1 MTTISNLPL
10 ISTASF
16 TDAVI
21 FPVVA
26 GTLTN
31 KASLAQL
38 KTFIGVLTTST
49 LKNGSYNLLLD
60 QSGQLNLPNG
70 ALISDG
76 GQYLYLRA
84 QEDNSVLL
92 RTNAAGQGNKDWVF
106 TPNGS
111 IYFPNSTI
119 QTSAWTGTVTY
130 SNVTG
135 KPNTFYTLPTAST
148 STVGGVAID
157 GNTITINTVTNAIS
171 SVLKIA
177 STSTLG
183 GVKVDGTTITI
194 NSSTGVISGA
204 NTYELPIA
212 SDTILGGIK
221 VGSGLTI
228 DGTGVLRAGAIT
240 STITSGTTFILNA
253 AETQNY
259 VSTNNGLAGLYIVRG
274 EADGAGVFFND
285 NYYINDGTTSSRGIF
300 ILSLG
305 TRLTGVGVDYIRV
318 NTGTSELNVFGA
330 DNPTSVISVKGTT
343 NYETQVVHDDHI
355 PNKKYVDNAITNSPV
370 ATTSTFGVVKIGSNI
385 TVDNG
390 VISAVGGGGGSS
402 TLSGL
407 TDVTISSVSD
417 GQVLKYSTTAGKWV
431 NGTDNTSG
439 GGGGLVSRSSAN
451 VTTITLTAGASTS
464 TNITGFKGYA
474 LLSIQTSAAA
484 WVTVYSSTAARTADL
499 TRTITSDPTPGS
511 GVIAEVITTSG
522 TTQYFSPALIGYSSE
537 SSPSTTIPIK
547 VYNNGASSA
556 AITVTLTLIQL
567 EA

>member
-10 ISTASF
+10 ISTASI
-16 TDAVI
+16 TNAVV
-21 FPVVA
+21 FPVVT
-26 GTLTN
+26 GNYTN
-31 KASLAQL
+31 KINLLQL

-49 LKNGSYNLLLD
+49 LRNGDYSVQLD
-60 QSGQLNLPNG
+60 QSGQLNLANG
-70 ALISDG
+70 AIISDI

-84 QEDNSVLL
+84 QENNSILL

-106 TPNGS
+106 TPTGGM
-111 IYFPNSTI
+111 YFPNSTV
-119 QTSAWTGTVTY
+119 QTTAWTGTVAY
-130 SNVTG
+130 SNITG
-135 KPNTFYTLPTAST
+135 KPTSYYILPTAST

-157 GNTITINTVTNAIS
+157 GTTITINTITNAIS
-171 SVLKIA
+171 SILLVA
-177 STSTLG
+177 TTSTLG

-194 NSSTGVISGA
+194 NTSTGVISGA

-212 SDTILGGIK
+212 SDTILGGVK
-221 VGSGLTI
+221 VGPGLTI
-228 DGTGVLRAGAIT
+228 DGAGVLRAGAIT

-259 VSTNNGLAGLYIVRG
+259 ISTNNGLAGLYIVRG
-274 EADGAGVFFND
+274 EAGGAGLFFND

-305 TRLTGVGVDYIRV
+305 TALTGVGVDYIRV
-318 NTGTSELNVFGA
+318 NTGTNELNIFGA
-330 DNPTSVISVKGTT
+330 DNPTSVISVKGTS

-355 PNKKYVDNAITNSPV
+355 PNKKYVDLSISNIPKGS
-370 ATTSTFGVVKIGSNI
+370 TTTVGLVKIG
-385 TVDNG
+385 NG
-390 VISAVGGGGGSS
+390 INVTPDGIISVTGGGGGSS

-407 TDVTISSVSD
+407 TDVTISGVSN
-417 GQVLKYSTTAGKWV
+417 GQVLKYSTATGKWV
-431 NGTDNTSG
+431 NGTDNT

-451 VTTITLTAGASTS
+451 VTTSLLTAGSSANAT
-464 TNITGFKGYA
+464 ITGFKGYA
-474 LLSIQTSAAA
+474 LLSIQTSVAA
-484 WVTVYSSTAARTADL
+484 WVTVYSSTAARTADS
-499 TRTITSDPTPGS
+499 TRAITSDPNPGS

-537 SSPSTTIPIK
+537 ASPLTDIPIK

-556 AITVTLTLIQL
+556 AITVTVTLIQL